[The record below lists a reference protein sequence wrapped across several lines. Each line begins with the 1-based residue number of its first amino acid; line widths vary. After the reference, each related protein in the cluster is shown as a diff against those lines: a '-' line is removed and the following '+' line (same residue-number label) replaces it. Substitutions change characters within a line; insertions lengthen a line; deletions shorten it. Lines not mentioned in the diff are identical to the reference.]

1 MGKSIA
7 DNWVLS
13 NTHFDKDVL
22 MAAIMIKGG
31 TFEPLYTDPL
41 YFREM
46 STFWWLKWSRPFNDW
61 FDALD
66 LTYNPIEDYEKNDV
80 IHEDTTDTGAE
91 GTVSTSTEVVDQDDT
106 SRLSSATHDVV
117 DRDTTDSETTS
128 GREVTDEDGTSS
140 KSGTI
145 KEVTDDDVT
154 YSKSGT
160 SKEITDDDSTSKK
173 TGSDTNAVVGTKT
186 SAQTTN
192 TVEQLSGKDMVDHD
206 YNKDIDTV
214 NKVTAFDSNI
224 YQPHDTSHTDD
235 VLNSENTDTTYG
247 KKTTIDT
254 TTSGTDTDN
263 TTTTTT
269 YNTTINETDDKTV
282 TNTYS
287 ESGTGTDDKTVNTT
301 TSESGTTSND
311 STVTTSGSKSG
322 TGTEDITKDQTYN
335 ENGSKTK
342 DVTTTF
348 NGSVD
353 KDKTNDRDFDRTL
366 RSTGLVGFLHTR
378 QGLLKEQLDI
388 RAWNAYEHI
397 ADIFVKEMTIRV
409 Y

>member
-41 YFREM
+41 YFRDM

-66 LTYNPIEDYEKNDV
+66 LTYNPLEDYEKNDV
-80 IHEDTTDTGAE
+80 IHEDTTDIGAE
-91 GTVSTSTEVVDQDDT
+91 GTTSTSTEVVDQNDT
-106 SRLSSATHDVV
+106 SNLASTTHDKV
-117 DRDTTDSETTS
+117 DRDTTDSETNYGT
-128 GREVTDEDGTSS
+128 EITDEDGTSTRS
-140 KSGTI
+140 STI
-145 KEVTDDDVT
+145 NEVTDDDVT
-154 YSKSGT
+154 YNKNGSGV
-160 SKEITDDDSTSKK
+160 EATDDLNVSGK
-173 TGSDTNAVVGTKT
+173 TGSDTNAVVGTKNN
-186 SAQTTN
+186 AQTTN

-206 YNKDIDTV
+206 YNKDIDTE
-214 NKVTAFDSNI
+214 NKVSAFDSNI

-247 KKTTIDT
+247 KKTTTDT
-254 TTSGTDTDN
+254 NTSGTETDD

-269 YNTTINETDDKTV
+269 YGSTVTDTDKKNVINSFTESGNETDDKI
-282 TNTYS
+282 
-287 ESGTGTDDKTVNTT
+287 VNTNE
-301 TSESGTTSND
+301 SESGTTSND
-311 STVTTSGSKSG
+311 STVTTSGSKTGS
-322 TGTEDITKDQTYN
+322 GTEDITKDQAYSET
-335 ENGSKTK
+335 GSKTK
-342 DVTTTF
+342 DVTTTL